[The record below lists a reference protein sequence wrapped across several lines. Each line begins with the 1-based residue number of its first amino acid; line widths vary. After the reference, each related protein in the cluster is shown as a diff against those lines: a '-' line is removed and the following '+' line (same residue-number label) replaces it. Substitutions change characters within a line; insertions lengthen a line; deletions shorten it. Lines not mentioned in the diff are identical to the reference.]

1 MNAIQSYELTS
12 ADRRKNALTR
22 VAAPLAPVLLALPP
36 LIVFL
41 ILFVLF
47 GTNPAL
53 AFFYFSMALITGAIG
68 FALGLIVMLLLFW
81 YRAAWLKSL
90 RERLASD
97 GIKTSEVAWFKK
109 ELTSHERR
117 ALRELDRS
125 NKLLAD
131 AYRETLASRLTAT
144 RILNSSRDELL
155 LVQRRQNKL
164 KYLKSDN
171 SAALQQE
178 LADDQKRLE
187 TVRGE
192 AETLLTESKMRLET
206 IEAAARRGSQ
216 LAGNEQALRQLS
228 ERTEQ
233 LPLALEAA
241 RMEDEIRRELD
252 LEKSSG
258 KK

>member
-1 MNAIQSYELTS
+1 MNAIQHYEVTA
-12 ADRRKNALTR
+12 ADRRKDFLTR
-22 VAAPLAPVLLALPP
+22 TSAPLAPILLALPAP
-36 LIVFL
+36 IVFVAL
-41 ILFVLF
+41 WATF
-47 GTNPAL
+47 GAASPAAA
-53 AFFYFSMALITGAIG
+53 AFYIFMALITGGVG
-68 FALGLIVMLLLFW
+68 FALGLIAMLLLFW
-81 YRAAWLKSL
+81 YRAAWLKNL
-90 RERLASD
+90 RERLAAD
-97 GIKTSEVAWFKK
+97 GIKTAEVQWFKR

-125 NKLLAD
+125 NRLLAD

-178 LADDQKRLE
+178 LSGDQKRLE
-187 TVRGE
+187 TVRAE

-206 IEAAARRGSQ
+206 IEAAARRGTQ
-216 LAGNEQALRQLS
+216 LAGNEQALRQIA
-228 ERTEQ
+228 ERTQQ

-241 RMEDEIRRELD
+241 RIEDEIRRELD
-252 LEKSSG
+252 AQQ
-258 KK
+258 

>member
-1 MNAIQSYELTS
+1 MEAIQRYEVTA
-12 ADRRKNALTR
+12 ADRRKDFLTR
-22 VAAPLAPVLLALPP
+22 VGAPLAPVLLALPLP
-36 LIVFL
+36 IVFVAL
-41 ILFVLF
+41 YALF
-47 GTNPAL
+47 GATTSAA
-53 AFFYFSMALITGAIG
+53 AFYLFMALITGGAG

-81 YRAAWLKSL
+81 YRAAWLKNL
-90 RERLASD
+90 RERLAVD
-97 GIKTSEVAWFKK
+97 GIKTSEVRWFKR

-125 NKLLAD
+125 NRLLAD

-187 TVRGE
+187 TVRSE
-192 AETLLTESKMRLET
+192 ADVLLTESKMRLEA
-206 IEAAARRGSQ
+206 IEAAARRGTQ

-228 ERTEQ
+228 ERTQQ

-241 RMEDEIRRELD
+241 RIEDEIRRELD
-252 LEKSSG
+252 ANN
-258 KK
+258 